1 MSVGMKDH
9 TSTKTPARDAST
21 VGALRRIYGYL
32 PRTLSRQL
40 PLLLALML
48 AGALAELM
56 TIGAVLPFL
65 TFLADEEG
73 ARGFAPLRRV
83 FAAAGFETRQEQVLA
98 ATLLFAGTAVLAGA
112 IRLYLIRFSQRYVF
126 RVGYEIGCAV
136 YGHVMELPYSYHIR
150 TNSSEVIAGINKV
163 QVVIIGVLL
172 QLMQALIAAI
182 MSVFLIA
189 ALIAV
194 DPAVAL
200 ITGAAF
206 GSIYGLITVVTRRRL
221 SANSQA
227 IAGGQTKRVQTVQ
240 DGLGG
245 IRDVIIDQTRD
256 HFVRRFDTVEGSL
269 RDAQASNSFVSAFP
283 RVIVEVIGMVLIA
296 ILAYVLVSGSG
307 GIAAALPILGAL
319 ALGAQRLLPLLQQ
332 VYSGWTISMGNRQAL
347 FDVLG
352 LLDEPLPVAP
362 DAVEDETMQAPRLIE
377 FAGVGF
383 RYSKSSAWALRD
395 FSLSV
400 PRGSR
405 VGIVGK
411 TGSGKSTVMDLL
423 MALLEPV
430 EGQIRVDGRRLD
442 EGNRRAW
449 QRQIAHVPQSIYL
462 SDASVA
468 ENIAF
473 GTDRDAIDMVR
484 VREAARMAELHDFIK
499 ALPSEYATFVGERG
513 VRLSGGQRQ
522 RIGIARALYKQAG
535 VIVFD
540 EATSALDVQ
549 TEAAV
554 MRSIFGLRTD
564 LTVFIIAHRLS
575 TVEGCDLVVSLSEGR
590 IERIGTYDDVVRKTA
605 PEGFDHAL

>member
-9 TSTKTPARDAST
+9 MSTKSPAGGAST
-21 VGALRRIYGYL
+21 VSALSRIYRRL

-40 PLLLALML
+40 LLLLALML

-65 TFLADEEG
+65 TFLANEEG
-73 ARGFAPLRRV
+73 AGGFAPLRHA
-83 FAAAGFETRQEQVLA
+83 FGGLGFISWQEQVLA
-98 ATLLFAGTAVLAGA
+98 ATLLFAGMAILAGA
-112 IRLYLIRFSQRYVF
+112 IRIYLFRFSQRYVF
-126 RVGYEIGCAV
+126 RVGYEIGRAV
-136 YGHVMELPYSYHIR
+136 FGHVLKLPYSYHIR
-150 TNSSEVIAGINKV
+150 TNSSEVIAGVNKI
-163 QVVIIGVLL
+163 QMVIIGVLL

-194 DPAVAL
+194 DAAVAL
-200 ITGAAF
+200 ITAAAF
-206 GSIYGLITVVTRRRL
+206 GSVYGLITVLTRRRL
-221 SANSQA
+221 SANSRA

-245 IRDVIIDQTRD
+245 IRDVIIDQTRG
-256 HFVRRFDTVEGSL
+256 HFARRFNTIEGSL
-269 RDAQASNSFVSAFP
+269 RDAQASNAFVSTYP
-283 RVIVEVIGMVLIA
+283 RVIVEVVGMALIA
-296 ILAYVLVSGSG
+296 VLAYVLVSGSG
-307 GIAAALPILGAL
+307 GIAAALPVLGAL

-332 VYSGWTISMGNRQAL
+332 VYSGWSISMGNRQAL
-347 FDVLG
+347 FDVLD
-352 LLDEPLPVAP
+352 LLDEPLPIASDVAEAAAMP
-362 DAVEDETMQAPRLIE
+362 APHLIE
-377 FAGVGF
+377 FANVGF
-383 RYSKSSAWALRD
+383 RYSERTAWVVRD

-400 PRGSR
+400 PRGTR
-405 VGIVGK
+405 AGIVGK

-430 EGQIRVDGRRLD
+430 EGEVRVDGRRLD
-442 EGNRRAW
+442 QHNRRAW
-449 QRQIAHVPQSIYL
+449 QRQIAHVPQAIYL

-473 GTDRDAIDMVR
+473 GTDREAIDMER
-484 VREAARMAELHDFIK
+484 VREAARMAELHDFIE
-499 ALPSEYATFVGERG
+499 ALPSGYATFVGERG
-513 VRLSGGQRQ
+513 IRLSGGQRQ
-522 RIGIARALYKQAG
+522 RIGIARALYKQAS

-540 EATSALDVQ
+540 EATSALDNQ

-554 MRSIFGLRTD
+554 MRSIFGLRRD

-590 IERIGTYDDVVRKTA
+590 IDRIGTFDEVIPTTA
-605 PEGFDHAL
+605 HEGSDHAR